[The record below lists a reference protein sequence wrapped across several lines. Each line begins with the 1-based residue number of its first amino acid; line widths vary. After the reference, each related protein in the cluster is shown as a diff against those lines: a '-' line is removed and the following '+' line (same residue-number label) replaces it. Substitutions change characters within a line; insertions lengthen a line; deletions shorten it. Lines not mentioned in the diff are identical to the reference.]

1 MATLKGQ
8 NFRILNIIEDEGRT
22 SAEVFGMSTNC
33 VVTLTNNV
41 ESSNTKDDVGLS
53 DKPEVVSRA
62 GSIQV
67 ETLNV
72 ADAAAFLEAVK
83 TFKVFDLCWEETST
97 TDNQTIV
104 PAAIGRRAKAIC
116 NDLTLT
122 FNNRES
128 SGKNVQLTLLEAP
141 YYYDRATAQSILPLG
156 STTKGQYV
164 RLFLGS
170 DATAV
175 PGKVISSAQQLS
187 LHVSVAMESV
197 STKDTEGNWDRQ
209 EPTGLTYD
217 ITTNALMRSGE
228 TITSWVDGQ
237 AVADIEAIHAAGL
250 PVNWEI
256 ANVTGANQRTKQTTI
271 VSGKALLTQLTL
283 NAGNRQTATYDAQL
297 NGYGDYVVVAA

>member
-8 NFRILNIIEDEGRT
+8 NFRILNFDGDAMT
-22 SAEVFGMSTNC
+22 VFGQSTNC

-41 ESSNTKDDVGLS
+41 ESSTTKDDVGLA

-67 ETLNV
+67 EALNV
-72 ADAAAFLEAVK
+72 GDAASFLERVK
-83 TFKVFDLCWEETST
+83 TFYVFDLIWDEVST
-97 TDNQTIV
+97 VDNQTATGATV
-104 PAAIGRRAKAIC
+104 SRRAKAIC

-122 FNNRES
+122 FNNRENA
-128 SGKNVQLTLLEAP
+128 GKNVQFTLMEAP
-141 YYYDRATAQSILPLG
+141 ATAGNLPRQIVLPEG
-156 STTKGQYV
+156 SKTKGQFV

-170 DATAV
+170 DATAT

-187 LHVSVAMESV
+187 LHVSVALESV

-217 ITTNALMRSGE
+217 ISTNALMRSDE
-228 TITSWVDGQ
+228 TITSGVDGQ
-237 AVADIEAIHAAGL
+237 ALADIETIHAAGL

-256 ANVTGANQRTKQTTI
+256 ANVTGANQRTKTTTI
-271 VSGKALLTQLTL
+271 VSGKALLTQLTM
-283 NAGNRQTATYDAQL
+283 NAGNRQTADYTAQL
-297 NGYGDYVVVAA
+297 NGYGDYVTAA

>member
-8 NFRILNIIEDEGRT
+8 NFRALCYDQT
-22 SAEVFGMSTNC
+22 SSKVSVFSMATNC
-33 VVTLTNNV
+33 VITLTNNA
-41 ESSNTKDDVGLS
+41 ESATTKDDVGLA

-83 TFKVFDLCWEETST
+83 TFKTFKLIWDETST
-97 TDNQTIV
+97 TDNQTALG
-104 PAAIGRRAKAIC
+104 AACARIADAIC

-122 FNNRES
+122 FNNRENA
-128 SGKNVQLTLLEAP
+128 GKNVQFTLLEAP
-141 YYYDRATAQSILPLG
+141 AHYNGSEVMEVQPLG
-156 STTKGQYV
+156 STTKGQFV

-170 DATAV
+170 DATAT

-187 LHVSVAMESV
+187 LHVSVALESI
-197 STKDTEGNWDRQ
+197 STKDTDGNWDRQ
-209 EPTGLTYD
+209 EATGLTYD
-217 ITTNALMRSGE
+217 ISTNALMRSGE
-228 TITSWVDGQ
+228 TITSGVDGQ
-237 AVADIEAIHAAGL
+237 TVADIETIHAAGL

-256 ANVTGANQRTKQTTI
+256 ANVTGANQRTKQTVI

-297 NGYGDYVVVAA
+297 NGYGNYVTAA

>member
-8 NFRILNIIEDEGRT
+8 NFRILEYDGDT
-22 SAEVFGMSTNC
+22 MQVFGQSTNC
-33 VVTLTNNV
+33 VVTLTNNT
-41 ESSNTKDDVGLS
+41 ESATTKDDVGLA

-62 GSIQV
+62 GSVQV

-72 ADAAAFLEAVK
+72 GDAASFLEAVR
-83 TFKVFDLCWEETST
+83 TFKVFDLFWDEVST
-97 TDNQTIV
+97 FDNQT
-104 PAAIGRRAKAIC
+104 AAGAAVSRRVKAIC

-122 FNNRES
+122 FNNRENA
-128 SGKNVQLTLLEAP
+128 GKNVQFTLLEAP
-141 YYYDRATAQSILPLG
+141 TAVGNLPRQMVLPLG
-156 STTKGQYV
+156 STTKGQFV
-164 RLFLGS
+164 RLLLGS
-170 DATAV
+170 DATAT
-175 PGKVISSAQQLS
+175 PGKVIAGAQQLS
-187 LHVSVAMESV
+187 LHVSVALESV

-228 TITSWVDGQ
+228 IITSVVDGQ
-237 AVADIEAIHAAGL
+237 TVADIESIHAAGL

-256 ANVTGANQRTKQTTI
+256 ANVTGANQRTKTTTI

-297 NGYGDYVVVAA
+297 NGYGDYVTAN

>member
-8 NFRILNIIEDEGRT
+8 NFRILDYDGDT
-22 SAEVFGMSTNC
+22 MQVFGQSTNC

-41 ESSNTKDDVGLS
+41 ESSTTKDDVGLA

-72 ADAAAFLEAVK
+72 GDAASFLERVK
-83 TFKVFDLCWEETST
+83 TFYVFDLFWDEVST
-97 TDNQTIV
+97 VDNQT
-104 PAAIGRRAKAIC
+104 AIGAAVLRHAKAIC

-122 FNNRES
+122 FYNREN
-128 SGKNVQLTLLEAP
+128 SGKNVQFTLLEAP
-141 YYYDRATAQSILPLG
+141 TAGCNLPRQVVLPIG
-156 STTKGQYV
+156 STTKGQFV

-170 DATAV
+170 DATAT

-187 LHVSVAMESV
+187 LHVSVALESV

-217 ITTNALMRSGE
+217 ISTNALMRSDE
-228 TITSWVDGQ
+228 TITSGVDGQ
-237 AVADIEAIHAAGL
+237 ALADIETIHAAGL

-256 ANVTGANQRTKQTTI
+256 ANVTGANQRTKTTTI
-271 VSGKALLTQLTL
+271 VSGKALLTQLTM
-283 NAGNRQTATYDAQL
+283 NAGNRQTADYTAQL
-297 NGYGDYVVVAA
+297 NGYGDYVTAA

>member
-1 MATLKGQ
+1 METLKGQ
-8 NFRILNIIEDEGRT
+8 NFRILNFDGDAMT
-22 SAEVFGMSTNC
+22 VFGLSTNC

-41 ESSNTKDDVGLS
+41 ESSTTKDDVGLA

-72 ADAAAFLEAVK
+72 GDAASFLERVK
-83 TFKVFDLCWEETST
+83 TFYVFDLIWDEVST
-97 TDNQTIV
+97 TDNQTATGATV
-104 PAAIGRRAKAIC
+104 SRRAKAIC

-122 FNNRES
+122 FNNREN
-128 SGKNVQLTLLEAP
+128 SGKNVQFTLLEAP
-141 YYYDRATAQSILPLG
+141 AAGGNLPRQIVLLEG
-156 STTKGQYV
+156 SKTKGQFV

-170 DATAV
+170 DATTT

-187 LHVSVAMESV
+187 LHVSVALESV

-217 ITTNALMRSGE
+217 ISTNALMRSDE
-228 TITSWVDGQ
+228 TITSGVDGQ
-237 AVADIEAIHAAGL
+237 TVADIETIHAAGL

-256 ANVTGANQRTKQTTI
+256 ANVTGANQRTKTTTI

-297 NGYGDYVVVAA
+297 NGYGEYVTAA

>member
-8 NFRILNIIEDEGRT
+8 NFRILDYDGDT
-22 SAEVFGMSTNC
+22 MQVFGQSTNC
-33 VVTLTNNV
+33 VVTMTNNV
-41 ESSNTKDDVGLS
+41 ESSTTKDDVGLA

-72 ADAAAFLEAVK
+72 GDAASFLEAVK
-83 TFKVFDLCWEETST
+83 TFKVFDLFWDEVST
-97 TDNQTIV
+97 VDNQT
-104 PAAIGRRAKAIC
+104 AIGAAVSRHAKAIC

-122 FNNRES
+122 FNNRENA
-128 SGKNVQLTLLEAP
+128 GKNVQFTLMEAP
-141 YYYDRATAQSILPLG
+141 TAGDNLPRQIILPIG
-156 STTKGQYV
+156 STTKGQFV

-175 PGKVISSAQQLS
+175 PGKVISSALQLS
-187 LHVSVAMESV
+187 LHVSVALESV

-228 TITSWVDGQ
+228 TITSGVDGQ
-237 AVADIEAIHAAGL
+237 TVADIETIHASGL

-256 ANVTGANQRTKQTTI
+256 ANVTGANQRTKTTTI

-297 NGYGDYVVVAA
+297 NGYGEYVAA

>member
-8 NFRILNIIEDEGRT
+8 NFRILNFDGDAMT
-22 SAEVFGMSTNC
+22 VFGQSTNC

-41 ESSNTKDDVGLS
+41 ESSTTKDDVGLA

-62 GSIQV
+62 GSVQV

-72 ADAAAFLEAVK
+72 GDAASFLEAVR
-83 TFKVFDLCWEETST
+83 TFKVFDLIWDEVST
-97 TDNQTIV
+97 VDNQTATGATV
-104 PAAIGRRAKAIC
+104 LRRAKAIC

-122 FNNRES
+122 FNNREN
-128 SGKNVQLTLLEAP
+128 SGKNVQFTLLEAP
-141 YYYDRATAQSILPLG
+141 AAGGNLPRQIVLPTG
-156 STTKGQYV
+156 STTKGQFV

-170 DATAV
+170 DATAT

-187 LHVSVAMESV
+187 LHVSVALESV
-197 STKDTEGNWDRQ
+197 STKDTDGNWDRQ

-217 ITTNALMRSGE
+217 ISTNALMRSDE
-228 TITSWVDGQ
+228 TITSGVDGQ
-237 AVADIEAIHAAGL
+237 TVADIETIHAAGL

-256 ANVTGANQRTKQTTI
+256 ANVTGANQRTKTTTI

-297 NGYGDYVVVAA
+297 NGYGEYVTAA